1 MENIEYLEIYIED
14 EKFCQEFV
22 EFPFRNSKENHF
34 ILCGKKI
41 SFEKKLLLSTLA
53 IVNAYQ
59 IREILNIYSEY
70 FFLFTLYY
78 TVLNPLFTLIHIFSN
93 IRKNNHSP
101 KISIP
106 QETIHLSQ
114 VQSL

>member
-41 SFEKKLLLSTLA
+41 SFEKNCFYLHWPS
-53 IVNAYQ
+53 
-59 IREILNIYSEY
+59 SM
-70 FFLFTLYY
+70 
-78 TVLNPLFTLIHIFSN
+78 LII
-93 IRKNNHSP
+93 
-101 KISIP
+101 
-106 QETIHLSQ
+106 
-114 VQSL
+114 